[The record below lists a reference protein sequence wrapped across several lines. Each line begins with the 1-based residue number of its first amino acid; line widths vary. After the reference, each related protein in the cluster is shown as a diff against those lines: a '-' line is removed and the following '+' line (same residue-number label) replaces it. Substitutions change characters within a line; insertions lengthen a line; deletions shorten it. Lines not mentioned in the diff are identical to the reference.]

1 MGNALL
7 ALQNQYIFLTQ
18 NLSMILAA
26 CSRQEQR
33 DAIQSQYVASRR
45 NYFNCINK
53 IFHDDDP
60 AVTNLVSKMQ
70 SEQTTLT
77 NMMNGLNDIAKVIDG
92 ITQAV
97 KIGAQLVSA
106 AG

>member
-26 CSRQEQR
+26 CSTQVQR

-45 NYFNCINK
+45 NYFNGINK
-53 IFHDDDP
+53 IFHNDDP
-60 AVTNLVSKMQ
+60 AVANLVSKMQ
-70 SEQTTLT
+70 SAQTTLT
-77 NMMNGLNDIAKVIDG
+77 TMMNVLNDIAKVIDD

-97 KIGAQLVSA
+97 KVGAELVTA

>member
-26 CSRQEQR
+26 CPTQEQR

-60 AVTNLVSKMQ
+60 AVANLVRKMQ
-70 SEQTTLT
+70 SGQTTLT
-77 NMMNGLNDIAKVIDG
+77 NMMNGLNDIAKVIDD
-92 ITQAV
+92 ITQVV

>member
-18 NLSMILAA
+18 NLSMLLTA
-26 CSRQEQR
+26 CQTQEQR

-45 NYFNCINK
+45 NFFNCINK

-60 AVTNLVSKMQ
+60 AVANLVNKML
-70 SEQTTLT
+70 SVQTTLT
-77 NMMNGLNDIAKVIDG
+77 NMMNQLNDIAKVIDG

-97 KIGAQLVSA
+97 KIGVQLVSA